1 MNNIKKRMILIFSIV
16 SLGAIAAGEQ
26 PQIDN
31 LELIKSK
38 EMDLKLDMGQ
48 QTDNTRIYLEE
59 GAIWASRDI
68 NKIEPEMK
76 ITVNSEVVLKHI
88 FIV

>member
-1 MNNIKKRMILIFSIV
+1 MNNMKKMMILIFSIV

-38 EMDLKLDMGQ
+38 EMDLKLNMGQ

-68 NKIEPEMK
+68 NKIGPEMK
-76 ITVNSEVVLKHI
+76 ITVKRTVIQQFLVI
-88 FIV
+88 